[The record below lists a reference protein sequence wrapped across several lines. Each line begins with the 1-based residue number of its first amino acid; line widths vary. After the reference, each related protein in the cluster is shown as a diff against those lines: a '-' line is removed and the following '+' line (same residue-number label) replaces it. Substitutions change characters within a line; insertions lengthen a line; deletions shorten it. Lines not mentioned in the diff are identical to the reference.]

1 MSLKISQ
8 AIEILKQDDLLV
20 SSKVTDPDL
29 TVTNISYN
37 SQEDQTNGIFF
48 CKGVNFKPAYLE
60 QAISAGAKIYVAE
73 QEFDKNTDHLIVKDA
88 SKALALLSAAY
99 FGNPENDLFIIA
111 FTGTKGKTTTSYFI
125 YDILKEIYP
134 KKVALF
140 STIDRIVGPNP
151 EDEFKSDL
159 TTPESLDLFRDMR
172 RAVDNGMTHLVMEV
186 SSQAYKKHRVYG
198 LTFDIGGFL
207 NITPDHIGK
216 NEHPTYADYLYCKK
230 QLLINSK
237 INIINRDTN
246 DFETVYAAARETSS
260 DANIY
265 LFGRDQSKDKLDFLL
280 TSKEAT
286 LKDSIFNITAL
297 NDKAKNLD
305 IAGDY
310 KLGLV
315 GDFNEMNGTAAVIA
329 TGLIDAP
336 EKNIYDGLKGAH
348 VPGRMEHII
357 SKDHGI
363 IFVDYAHNYAS
374 MKALL
379 SFLRREYPESKIKVV
394 VGSPG
399 DKGISRRGGFSKV
412 LTELADSAILTTDDP
427 GFEDP
432 ADICHQ
438 IDENID
444 HDKVDTK
451 IIIDRQEAIKTM
463 IQESHNGDIIVLAAK
478 GDDPYQK
485 TKGVDV
491 PYPTDSVV
499 AKTVLKDIE
508 GE

>member
-8 AIEILKQDDLLV
+8 AIEILEQHNLLV
-20 SSKVTDPDL
+20 SSKVTDPEKV
-29 TVTNISYN
+29 VTNISYN
-37 SQEDQTNGIFF
+37 SKEDQTNGIFF
-48 CKGVNFKPAYLE
+48 CKGINFKPDYLK
-60 QAISAGAKIYVAE
+60 QAQQAGAVIYVAE
-73 QEFDKNTDHLIVKDA
+73 EAFDEDTDNLIVSDA
-88 SKALALLSAAY
+88 SKALAVLSAAY
-99 FGNPENDLFIIA
+99 FGYPDRDLFIIA

-134 KKVALF
+134 QKVALF

-159 TTPESLDLFRDMR
+159 TTPESLDLYRDMR

-186 SSQAYKKHRVYG
+186 SSQAYKKNRVYG

-230 QLLINSK
+230 QLLVNSK

-246 DFETVYAAARETSS
+246 DFETVYDAAKQTSS
-260 DANIY
+260 TDQIY
-265 LFGRDQSKDKLDFLL
+265 LFGRDQTKSDLDFLL

-286 LKDSIFNITAL
+286 LKDSIFTVSAVS
-297 NDKAKNLD
+297 DKAKTLQV
-305 IAGDY
+305 AGDY

-315 GDFNEMNGTAAVIA
+315 GDFNEVNATAAILA
-329 TGLIDAP
+329 TGLVKIP
-336 EKNIYDGLKGAH
+336 VTNIYDGLQGAH

-357 SKDHGI
+357 TKDHGI

-379 SFLRREYPESKIKVV
+379 GFLRREYPGSKIKVI

-399 DKGISRRGGFSKV
+399 DKGISRRSGFSKV

-432 ADICHQ
+432 ADICRQ
-438 IDENID
+438 IDEKID
-444 HDKVDTK
+444 HDKVSTK
-451 IIIDRQEAIKTM
+451 IILDREEAIREM
-463 IQESHNGDIIVLAAK
+463 ITTSQSGDIIVLAAK

-485 TKGVDV
+485 TKGIDV

-499 AKTVLKDIE
+499 AKSVLRDIE